1 MVINSVTFYSSLP
14 STPSATLVQPS
25 LDGATGGAGIAVRM
39 MWEGC
44 GKAVEMLCILLWEF
58 CDILKFLPSTS
69 LDNLVHPCL
78 DSAMEG
84 GRSCRELGGCC
95 ENAVGVLW

>member
-1 MVINSVTFYSSLP
+1 MPISVVIISVTFYSSLP

-25 LDGATGGAGIAVRM
+25 LDGATGVRGIAVRM

-44 GKAVEMLCILLWEF
+44 GNAVHNVVGI
-58 CDILKFLPSTS
+58 CDILQFLPSTS
-69 LDNLVHPCL
+69 LDNLVPPCL